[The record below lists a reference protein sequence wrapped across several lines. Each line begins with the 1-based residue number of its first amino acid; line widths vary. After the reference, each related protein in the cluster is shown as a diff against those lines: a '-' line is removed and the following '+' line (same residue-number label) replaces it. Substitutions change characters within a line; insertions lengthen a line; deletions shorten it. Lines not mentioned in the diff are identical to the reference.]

1 MQCVAVCAR
10 LGKRTL
16 SSHYGL
22 VTLCSVLATKGVDEV
37 MRRIRLHY
45 PSGIAADL
53 GRMDQVRRFVQRH
66 QDSEIKSVDEWM
78 QVASQ
83 EPDAG
88 WLCKAVSKAKLE
100 GLMRQ
105 VVGKPEDFSKLLD
118 TLWHLHKVC
127 FVCFSPDG
135 STIASA
141 CGDGTVHLWDAKSME
156 EKGTLKGHSGEVWS
170 VAWNHDGSQ
179 LASGSSDCTVRL
191 WTPDGKEKGTL
202 KGTIASWQHLDAE
215 TKALAAKVK
224 KGGSAG
230 GNRTGQYIVTAESD
244 MVYVYVATSDGQK
257 QGGPLASFRSPAF
270 VQAVVCRGTSVVAG
284 CQGRQVLFLEAPL
297 LAVG

>member
-1 MQCVAVCAR
+1 
-10 LGKRTL
+10 
-16 SSHYGL
+16 
-22 VTLCSVLATKGVDEV
+22 VLATKGVDEV
-37 MRRIRLHY
+37 MGRILRLQY
-45 PSGIAADL
+45 PWEIAAPP
-53 GRMDQVRRFVQRH
+53 GRMDQVWMFVQRH
-66 QDSEIKSVDEWM
+66 RLRHRRARIESVDEWM
-78 QVASQ
+78 QLASQ

-88 WLCKAVSKAKLE
+88 WLCKGVSKMNLE
-100 GLMRQ
+100 GMGKSLMRQ
-105 VVGKPEDFSKLLD
+105 VVGKPQDFSMLLD
-118 TLWHLHKVC
+118 TLKGHSDMVYSVAW
-127 FVCFSPDG
+127 SPDG
-135 STIASA
+135 ETIASGSIDTTVRMWSKS
-141 CGDGTVHLWDAKSME
+141 GDH
-156 EKGTLKGHSGEVWS
+156 KGTLKGHSGSVWS
-170 VAWNHDGSQ
+170 VAWNHDCSQ